1 MAAAAL
7 ALYVLFLLLVGG
19 LRAWIH
25 YRRTGDHGFRLHA
38 PNALARLAGLLLFA
52 GIVLSGVAPAAELL
66 GIATSFQVM
75 NVTWSRAAGL
85 TLAGAGMTMS
95 MVSQYQMGNSWRV
108 GVDPHET
115 TELMTRG
122 LFSVVRNPIFTGVMM
137 GVGGLL
143 MAVPNVL
150 SALAVLSVVVGLELQ
165 VRAVEEP
172 YLTRVHGDRYLSYAR
187 SVGRFVPGIG
197 RFTR

>member
-7 ALYVLFLLLVGG
+7 GLYFVFLLLVGG

-25 YRRTGDHGFRLHA
+25 YRRTRDHGIRLHA
-38 PNALARLAGLLLFA
+38 PDSLTRLIGLLLLA
-52 GIVLSGVAPAAELL
+52 GIILGGMAPAAELL
-66 GIATSFQVM
+66 GIARSFERLD
-75 NVTWSRAAGL
+75 VTWSRATGL
-85 TLAGAGMTMS
+85 ALAVAGMTIT

-115 TELMTRG
+115 TELVWRG
-122 LFSVVRNPIFTGVMM
+122 LFSVVRNPIFTGVMIAA
-137 GVGGLL
+137 VGML

-150 SALAVLSVVVGLELQ
+150 SALAVLTVVAGLELQ

-187 SVGRFVPGIG
+187 AVGRFVPGVG